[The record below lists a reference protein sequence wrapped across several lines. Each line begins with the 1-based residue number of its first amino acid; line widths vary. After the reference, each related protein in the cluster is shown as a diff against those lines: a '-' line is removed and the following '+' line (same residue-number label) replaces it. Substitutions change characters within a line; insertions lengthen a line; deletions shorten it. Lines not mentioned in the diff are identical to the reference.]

1 MKFIQGRER
10 TKMGN
15 IDTKLKEA
23 IANIS
28 PAFVATSDKKGLPNV
43 SAKGSFR
50 VLDDEYVVFADVRS
64 PQTITN
70 LEENPLVSAIGLN
83 AATRK
88 GWRIWGKAT
97 EILTTGDLFDRF
109 NHEYQSKGGVKHVV
123 KVKVEKAFVF

>member
-1 MKFIQGRER
+1 
-10 TKMGN
+10 MGN

-23 IANIS
+23 IASIK
-28 PAFVATSDKKGLPNV
+28 PAFVATVDRKGLPNV
-43 SAKGSFR
+43 SPKGSFR
-50 VLDDEYVVFADVRS
+50 VLDDQYVVFADIKS

-70 LEENPLVSAIGLN
+70 LKENPLVSAIGLD

-97 EILTTGDLFDRF
+97 EIPTAGDLFDRL

-123 KVKVEKAFVF
+123 KVKVEKAVVF